1 MNLTNLS
8 ALDTSSSSLCVV
20 ELSSSMRFLF
30 STLGRS
36 VAEVRSPG
44 ADRPPSTCPPAPP
57 VRRYRRLKGTIPLV
71 YHLFFSAGYAL
82 GSLHSLRYNNRSSGT
97 RDTFDDAAARSRVS
111 VLSYLSASCRRSDT
125 RTTMLLALFHRR
137 ESRCAARLQMTG

>member
-8 ALDTSSSSLCVV
+8 ALDTSFISLLSVRVV
-20 ELSSSMRFLF
+20 EFDAIPLDSRPKR
-30 STLGRS
+30 GR
-36 VAEVRSPG
+36 RSG
-44 ADRPPSTCPPAPP
+44 AQEPTARPRPAPP